1 MRSSEDA
8 EPRKFQQIEEKKR
21 KDSRQT
27 WVVGPEDGRAL
38 AEGAVCRR
46 PEGRLFSWGGLGDS
60 GVVVTSV
67 NTCVCLVTVFPHSG
81 LLKGFA
87 SAGVKNRQC
96 LVINQHL
103 HAAQP
108 ACCLYSAEE
117 KSKAEVTVVHTQ
129 QFGLPPPPPL
139 NSGETRL

>member
-1 MRSSEDA
+1 MRSSEGA

-38 AEGAVCRR
+38 VEGAVCRR
-46 PEGRLFSWGGLGDS
+46 PEGRLFSWGALGDS

-81 LLKGFA
+81 LVKGFA

-103 HAAQP
+103 HAVQP
-108 ACCLYSAEE
+108 ACCLHQQRRKARQKSLWSAL
-117 KSKAEVTVVHTQ
+117 SS
-129 QFGLPPPPPL
+129 LDPPPPR
-139 NSGETRL
+139 NSGEARL